1 MATTESRSGFR
12 LPWSV
17 DRSSSTDASGDA
29 EPGRDP
35 DTLDEPAASAEDHL
49 QTSSESTDGSPVPT
63 GEEPATTN
71 TATISPPA
79 AKPSRRP
86 TKFLADL
93 MAAMHAAAEQAHVAV
108 LDQFQGDGRSV
119 VDGIQARSAEQ
130 ADGLR
135 RRSDEDIAGI
145 KDWSK
150 AEIARIREEAEGRI
164 VARKAQLD
172 LQLERHAAL
181 VERQIEKV
189 RGQLAGFERDME
201 AFFAELVKVEDPS
214 EFAARAE
221 QMPEPP
227 AFEPLDEEALGAL
240 LDLPVEPR
248 AAPEPVAGEQP
259 VVDEEPVAAV
269 EAAQESA
276 ETEPA
281 APPEDVQLAEGEAG
295 STSTAE
301 PFDRETAMAAIQAAA
316 EAAASLEAAQASAD
330 RAEVAAD
337 RAEVAFEL
345 IDHETGLPIEPG
357 HEPVAEATG
366 ELASDEADGE
376 TEGQAVDDNGHD
388 PRIAMLGL
396 TPDYAGVEDEAAI
409 EAAALREAAEESEP
423 LQEMGEDTLSARLAG
438 LVGSTPAAGKE
449 LGPQVT
455 TQIMVTGLISVA
467 SIASF
472 KRHLGRLAGVG
483 HVGVSSGPDGEFVF
497 TAQHGAEVSLRE
509 LIPAL
514 PSFQARVTGGGEGVI
529 TVSAHDPDA

>member
-17 DRSSSTDASGDA
+17 DRSSSADASGDA

-35 DTLDEPAASAEDHL
+35 GTLDESGAAVEDQPVTENESPDGSSVSASAEPAA
-49 QTSSESTDGSPVPT
+49 TD
-63 GEEPATTN
+63 ATVI
-71 TATISPPA
+71 APSVPA
-79 AKPSRRP
+79 AKPSHRP

-93 MAAMHAAAEQAHVAV
+93 MTAMHAAAEQAHIAA
-108 LDQFQGDGRSV
+108 LEQFQGDGRSV

-130 ADGLR
+130 ADGIR
-135 RRSDEDIAGI
+135 RRSDEDISGI
-145 KDWSK
+145 KEWSK
-150 AEIARIREEAEGRI
+150 AEIARVREETEARI

-172 LQLERHAAL
+172 HQLERHAAL
-181 VERQIEKV
+181 VEREIGKV
-189 RGQLAGFERDME
+189 RTQLAAFERDME
-201 AFFAELVKVEDPS
+201 AFFAELVLVEDPS

-227 AFEPLDEEALGAL
+227 AFEPIDEDTLGAL
-240 LDLPVEPR
+240 LDEPF
-248 AAPEPVAGEQP
+248 
-259 VVDEEPVAAV
+259 EPVAATTQEV
-269 EAAQESA
+269 AEPAPEEAATDIE
-276 ETEPA
+276 
-281 APPEDVQLAEGEAG
+281 LAEGESGATSAG
-295 STSTAE
+295 E

-345 IDHETGLPIEPG
+345 IDHETGLPIEPDQEAVAASTD
-357 HEPVAEATG
+357 EPTVGEADV
-366 ELASDEADGE
+366 EAASDAGDA
-376 TEGQAVDDNGHD
+376 AVDDDGHD

-396 TPDYAGVEDEAAI
+396 TPDYAGAEDEAAI
-409 EAAALREAAEESEP
+409 EAAALRKAAEESEP

-438 LVGSTPAAGKE
+438 LVGTSPAAGQE

-455 TQIMVTGLISVA
+455 TQVMVTGLISVA

-497 TAQHGAEVSLRE
+497 TAQHDPDVSLRE

-514 PSFQARVTGGGEGVI
+514 PSFQARVTGGGEGMI

>member
-35 DTLDEPAASAEDHL
+35 GNLDEPAAVVEDQPL
-49 QTSSESTDGSPVPT
+49 TPTESESPDGSAVPA
-63 GEEPATTN
+63 ENEPATTGTDA
-71 TATISPPA
+71 TATDATGTDAIVPPA
-79 AKPSRRP
+79 PIAKLSRRP
-86 TKFLADL
+86 SKFLADL
-93 MAAMHAAAEQAHVAV
+93 MTAMHAAAEQAHVAA
-108 LDQFQGDGRSV
+108 LEQFQGDGRSV

-150 AEIARIREEAEGRI
+150 AEIARIREETEARI

-172 LQLERHAAL
+172 VQLERHAAL
-181 VERQIEKV
+181 VEREIGKV
-189 RGQLAGFERDME
+189 RTQLAAFERDME
-201 AFFAELVKVEDPS
+201 AFFAELVQVEDPS

-227 AFEPLDEEALGAL
+227 AFEPLDEDTLGAL
-240 LDLPVEPR
+240 LDEPIEPLATAESTQE
-248 AAPEPVAGEQP
+248 AAASALDAPGAGAQ
-259 VVDEEPVAAV
+259 VDEGEPGVASV
-269 EAAQESA
+269 E
-276 ETEPA
+276 
-281 APPEDVQLAEGEAG
+281 D
-295 STSTAE
+295 

-316 EAAASLEAAQASAD
+316 EAAASFEAAQASAD

-357 HEPVAEATG
+357 QEPGAVAT
-366 ELASDEADGE
+366 DERAADGADVPS
-376 TEGQAVDDNGHD
+376 EGEAEVANVDDDGHD

-396 TPDYAGVEDEAAI
+396 TPDYAGAEDEAAI
-409 EAAALREAAEESEP
+409 EAAALREAAAESEP
-423 LQEMGEDTLSARLAG
+423 IQEMGEDTLSARLAG
-438 LVGSTPAAGKE
+438 LVGSSPAAGQE

-455 TQIMVTGLISVA
+455 TQVMVTGLISVA

-497 TAQHGAEVSLRE
+497 TAQHDPEVSLRE
-509 LIPAL
+509 LIPSL
-514 PSFQARVTGGGEGVI
+514 PSFQARVTGGGDGTI